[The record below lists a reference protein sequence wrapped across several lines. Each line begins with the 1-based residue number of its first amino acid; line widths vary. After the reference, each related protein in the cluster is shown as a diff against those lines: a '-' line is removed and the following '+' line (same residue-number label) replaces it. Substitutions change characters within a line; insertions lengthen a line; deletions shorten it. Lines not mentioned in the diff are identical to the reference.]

1 MEKQTAVQWYFE
13 KQTELDNSFDE
24 QEIDIL
30 EYIERKKEI
39 QDQAYQMEK
48 EQIVNAYWDGGQD
61 VPMHI
66 STCENYYNETFGVET
81 GVIVFDNI
89 HLTNTNKINNGGNNE

>member
-1 MEKQTAVQWYFE
+1 MEKKQTAVDYLVEQLI
-13 KQTELDNSFDE
+13 KQGFFKRLP
-24 QEIDIL
+24 II
-30 EYIERKKEI
+30 EI
-39 QDQAYQMEK
+39 QQASQMEK

-66 STCENYYNETFGVET
+66 STCENYYNKTFGVET
-81 GVIVFDNI
+81 GIIVFDNI

>member
-1 MEKQTAVQWYFE
+1 MEKKKSSIDWLVE
-13 KQTELDNSFDE
+13 EINKQKAWADSSKLEPIIQQAKAMHKE
-24 QEIDIL
+24 EIID
-30 EYIERKKEI
+30 
-39 QDQAYQMEK
+39 
-48 EQIVNAYWDGGQD
+48 AYWDGGQD

-66 STCENYYNETFGVET
+66 STCENYYNETFGGET